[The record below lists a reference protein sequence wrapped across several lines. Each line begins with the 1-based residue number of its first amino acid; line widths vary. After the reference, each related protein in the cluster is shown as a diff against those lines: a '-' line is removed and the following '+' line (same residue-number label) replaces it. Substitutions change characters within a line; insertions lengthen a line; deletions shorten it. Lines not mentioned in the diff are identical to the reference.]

1 MKKTAIGI
9 MAVAASMMY
18 AQSKEYSLNFDS
30 EKYTI
35 KTAQVA
41 GKEISFRA
49 YEDVVYVSHP
59 VDVRYQSMNIYI
71 PVEYYEGKNIRKYNA
86 DTAPIFLPND
96 VGRYM
101 SSQAGAPIKDRRTGK
116 DNAILVAL
124 SKGYV
129 VASPGARGRK
139 LTNDKAQYI
148 GKAPAAIVD
157 LKAAVRY
164 LRFNDKIMPGNA
176 EKIIS
181 NGTSAGGALSALL
194 GASGNQK
201 IYHSYLNELGAAA
214 VRDDI
219 FAVSAYCPITNLDNA
234 DAAYEWQYGHVK
246 DYKVINLVHPGYI
259 EIFTETLTEEQI
271 AVQPKLAAMFP
282 KYVNSLKLKDEN
294 GKTLT
299 LNEKGEG
306 TFKEYIKKY
315 VINSANKAIS
325 EGNDL
330 SKYSWLEFKNKKVVG
345 LDFKTYSKEYLR
357 RSKSAPAFDALD
369 LSAGENNLFG
379 DLTVDNKHFTKFSFD
394 NNTAKFFITEYP
406 VEGGAR
412 TYEYTKAQMADADIV
427 KMMNPMNFIKN
438 TSTQNWRIRHGAKD
452 ADTSLAISTILATTL
467 KNNKKAVD
475 FAMPW
480 DIVHRGD
487 YDLEELFEWM
497 DKISTK

>member
-9 MAVAASMMY
+9 MAVAASMMH

-35 KTAQVA
+35 ETAQVA

-157 LKAAVRY
+157 L
-164 LRFNDKIMPGNA
+164 
-176 EKIIS
+176 ES
-181 NGTSAGGALSALL
+181 
-194 GASGNQK
+194 
-201 IYHSYLNELGAAA
+201 
-214 VRDDI
+214 
-219 FAVSAYCPITNLDNA
+219 

-271 AVQPKLAAMFP
+271 AVQPKLASMFP

-294 GKTLT
+294 GKILM

-306 TFKEYIKKY
+306 TFKEYVKKF

-345 LDFKTYSKEYLR
+345 LDFKTYSKEYLS

-379 DLTVDNKHFTKFSFD
+379 SLMVDNKHFTKFS
-394 NNTAKFFITEYP
+394 ATESS
-406 VEGGAR
+406 V
-412 TYEYTKAQMADADIV
+412 KAEMADVDIV

-467 KNNKKAVD
+467 RNHKKAVD